1 LKFRATVIPSGNA
14 TGVEIPEDVMQAL
27 GPQGRPP
34 VMITIDTHTWR
45 SRVAPM
51 RGMKLVGISAANRA
65 AAGIAEGDIVEVD
78 IRHVTSSE
86 EAKSAQIRRR
96 RIDKLVASL
105 SGAR

>member
-1 LKFRATVIPSGNA
+1 
-14 TGVEIPEDVMQAL
+14 
-27 GPQGRPP
+27 
-34 VMITIDTHTWR
+34 
-45 SRVAPM
+45 M

-105 SGAR
+105 SGARRRCYVRFPIVLTYHDFDENLGY